1 MVWKRRGHR
10 LYLYRMVREHGK
22 IRTVYVGTG
31 PAAEAIYAEAERE
44 RAQREADRS
53 LLQQQLRHLNNRTT
67 DPEQLN
73 LSSSLLTDASF
84 LIAGYWQHAN
94 GDWRKKHDR

>member
-1 MVWKRRGHR
+1 MWGRVR
-10 LYLYRMVREHGK
+10 LQKLSTRKPNASGATQSNRN
-22 IRTVYVGTG
+22 I
-31 PAAEAIYAEAERE
+31 
-44 RAQREADRS
+44 
-53 LLQQQLRHLNNRTT
+53 LQQRLRHLNNRTT

-94 GDWRKKHDR
+94 GDWRQKHDRQ